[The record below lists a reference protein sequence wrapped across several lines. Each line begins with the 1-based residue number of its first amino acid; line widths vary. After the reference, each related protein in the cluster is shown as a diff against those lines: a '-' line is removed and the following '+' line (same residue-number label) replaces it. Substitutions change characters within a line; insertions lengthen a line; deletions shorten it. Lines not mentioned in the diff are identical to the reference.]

1 MSTFGSQSITEEGR
15 ALLSGA
21 LLGTS
26 ITFTRMEISDGT
38 DSLSTGIDRIAKNA
52 GGIQVEA
59 TARSTDNK
67 AGFWAKTLNLYAE
80 GTAGEVL
87 FSTGVDSSPDY
98 VPAGSEADI
107 AANFVVAIALSN
119 TDNVSFETPSGQYVT
134 KQMLADAL
142 AEQLCLLTRTE
153 DGNVVFKPFST
164 DEEDDD
170 DSVIAAADDIM
181 QLIAKFTSPEKDV
194 YDDVTATDSDTQQ
207 LIDKFA

>member
-26 ITFTRMEISDGT
+26 INFTRMEISDGT
-38 DSLSTGIDRIAKNA
+38 DSLSTGIDRIARNA

-59 TARSTDNK
+59 TARNTDNK
-67 AGFWAKTLNLYAE
+67 TGFWAKTLSLYAE

-87 FSTGVDSSPDY
+87 FSTGVDSCPDY
-98 VPAGSEADI
+98 VPAGTEADI
-107 AANFVVAIALSN
+107 AANYVVAIAMSN

-142 AEQLCLLTRTE
+142 AEQLCLLTKTE
-153 DGNVVFKPFST
+153 DGNVIFKPFSS
-164 DEEDDD
+164 DEEEAEKI
-170 DSVIAAADDIM
+170 IAVATDVL
-181 QLIAKFTSPEKDV
+181 QLVAKFTSPEKEV
-194 YDDVTATDSDTQQ
+194 YDKVVSDNSDTQQ

>member
-26 ITFTRMEISDGT
+26 INFTRMEISDGT
-38 DSLSTGIDRIAKNA
+38 DSLSTGIDRIARNA

-59 TARSTDNK
+59 TARNTGNK
-67 AGFWAKTLNLYAE
+67 AGFWAKTLSLYAE

-87 FSTGVDSSPDY
+87 FSTGVDSCPDY
-98 VPAGSEADI
+98 VPAGTEADI
-107 AANFVVAIALSN
+107 AANYVVAIAMSN

-153 DGNVVFKPFST
+153 DGNVIFKPFSA
-164 DEEDDD
+164 DEEEAEKI
-170 DSVIAAADDIM
+170 IAVATDVL
-181 QLIAKFTSPEKDV
+181 QLVAKFTSPEKEV
-194 YDDVTATDSDTQQ
+194 YDKVVSDNSDTQQ

>member
-26 ITFTRMEISDGT
+26 INFTRMEISDGT
-38 DSLSTGIDRIAKNA
+38 DSLSTGIDRIARNA

-59 TARSTDNK
+59 TASNTGNK
-67 AGFWAKTLNLYAE
+67 AGFWAKSLSLYAE

-87 FSTGVDSSPDY
+87 FSTGVDSCPDY
-98 VPAGSEADI
+98 VPAETEADI
-107 AANFVVAIALSN
+107 AANYVVAIALSN

-142 AEQLCLLTRTE
+142 AEQVCLLARTE
-153 DGNVVFKPFST
+153 NGVVFRQFSSD
-164 DEEDDD
+164 DEEDE
-170 DSVIAAADDIM
+170 SIIAAADDIM
-181 QLIAKFTSPEKDV
+181 QLVAKFTSPDKEV
-194 YDDVTATDSDTQQ
+194 YDDVVAKDSDTQQ

>member
-26 ITFTRMEISDGT
+26 INFTRMEISDGT

-59 TARSTDNK
+59 TARNADNK
-67 AGFWAKTLNLYAE
+67 SGFWAKTLSLYAE

-87 FSTGVDSSPDY
+87 FSTGVDSCPDY
-98 VPAGSEADI
+98 VPAGTEADI
-107 AANFVVAIALSN
+107 AANYVVAIALSN

-142 AEQLCLLTRTE
+142 AENLCLLTRTE
-153 DGNVVFKPFST
+153 DGIIIKPFSI
-164 DEEDDD
+164 DAEDDE
-170 DSVIAAADDIM
+170 SIIAEANDIL
-181 QLIAKFTSPEKDV
+181 QLIAKFTAPDKEVYEEVIAKDN
-194 YDDVTATDSDTQQ
+194 DTQQ
-207 LIDKFA
+207 LINKFL